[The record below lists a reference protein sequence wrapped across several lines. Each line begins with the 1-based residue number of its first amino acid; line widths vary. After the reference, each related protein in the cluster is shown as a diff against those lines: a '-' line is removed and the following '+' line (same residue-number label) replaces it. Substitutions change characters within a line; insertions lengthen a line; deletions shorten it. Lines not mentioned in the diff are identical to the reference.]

1 MPWSCMPFSI
11 KPRLGSDYG
20 LMYSC
25 TLQKLVITC
34 SRKSMCMQALQYKTT
49 ESTFQR
55 FIELDSVMSYEAVV
69 LKTANKRRRST
80 LRLRLEFRQH

>member
-1 MPWSCMPFSI
+1 MPFSI

-25 TLQKLVITC
+25 ALQKLVITC

-69 LKTANKRRRST
+69 LKTAKCRRST
-80 LRLRLEFRQH
+80 LRLQFRTH